1 MKHIALISA
10 LAMLSLVACE
20 KKHSEEPFVPT
31 PVFSDRA
38 FLPAGHPPV
47 NSNDQQ
53 NSIAP
58 EVVQMENATVVSS
71 IDIPQFTYIE
81 VKQNNQTRWIAAS
94 TIAVKRGDVIQFDNG
109 ATIIGFNSK
118 ALGRDFPNMTFVN
131 HVSIDKGK

>member
-1 MKHIALISA
+1 MKHTAFIPLLSL
-10 LAMLSLVACE
+10 LALVACD
-20 KKHSEEPFVPT
+20 KKPAEEPFVPT

-38 FLPAGHPPV
+38 FLPEGHPAV
-47 NSNDQQ
+47 NASEAP

-58 EVVQMENATVVSS
+58 EMVEMETATVVSS

-81 VKQNNQTRWIAAS
+81 VNQNNQSRWIAAS
-94 TIAVKRGDVIQFDNG
+94 SISVKKGDVIQFDNG

-118 ALGRDFPNMTFVN
+118 FLNRDFPNMTFVN